1 MKIALFT
8 ETFLPKVDGIVT
20 RLTKTIEFLI
30 KNGDEV
36 IIFCPEGCPES
47 YMGATVVGVA
57 AMPLPLYPELKLG
70 LPGPAVSDKLEKFNP
85 DLIHVVNPAVLG
97 LGGIWLAKTNN
108 IPLIASYHTHLP
120 KYLEHYGMGMLE
132 PLLWELLKAAHNQ
145 ALLNLCTSTAM
156 VNELKDKGIQRTA
169 LWQRGV
175 DTFSFRPDL
184 RSEKMRKKL
193 FGEYNDANYLLIY
206 VGRLS
211 AEKQIERIKPV
222 LESIPNACLALVG
235 DGPYRNQ
242 LEKIFENTKTN
253 FTGYLSGDELAS
265 AYASGDIFLFPSST
279 ETLGLVLLEAMAA
292 GCPVIGANK
301 GGIPDIISDGINGCL
316 YDPDEAKAII
326 NNALGFSYAAQ
337 NEFKK
342 AIKHYKSA
350 LKSLPEYI
358 IALNNLAS
366 AQQRLLEYDL
376 AYETY
381 QKVLAIDP
389 KNKTAIKKS
398 KELEKRNNYK
408 PYKGIKDKG
417 F

>member
-1 MKIALFT
+1 MKIAFFT

-20 RLTKTIEFLI
+20 RLTKTIEFLT

-36 IIFCPEGCPES
+36 FVFCPEGCPDS
-47 YMGATVVGVA
+47 YKGATIVGVA

-70 LPGPAVSDKLEKFNP
+70 LPGPAVSDKLEEFKP

-156 VNELKDKGIQRTA
+156 VNELEEKGIQRTA

-175 DTFSFRPDL
+175 DTTNFRPEL
-184 RSEKMRKKL
+184 RSDKMREKL
-193 FGEYNDANYLLIY
+193 FGKYQKTDSLLIY

-222 LESIPNACLALVG
+222 LDNIPGACLALVG
-235 DGPYRNQ
+235 DGPYRGQ
-242 LEKIFENTKTN
+242 LEKIFENTQTS
-253 FTGYLSGDELAS
+253 FIGYLSGEELAS

-301 GGIPDIISDGINGCL
+301 GGIPDIIDDGINGCL
-316 YDPDEAKAII
+316 YNPDEKDNGERSLIEAT
-326 NNALGFSYAAQ
+326 
-337 NEFKK
+337 KK
-342 AIKHYKSA
+342 I
-350 LKSLPEYI
+350 LV
-358 IALNNLAS
+358 
-366 AQQRLLEYDL
+366 D
-376 AYETY
+376 
-381 QKVLAIDP
+381 
-389 KNKTAIKKS
+389 KNKKETMRKEARKEAEKWDWNQATLQLQKYYSETLKKIS
-398 KELEKRNNYK
+398 
-408 PYKGIKDKG
+408 
-417 F
+417 

>member
-1 MKIALFT
+1 VKIAFFT

-20 RLTKTIEFLI
+20 RLTKTIEYLV
-30 KNGDEV
+30 KNGDDV
-36 IIFCPEGCPES
+36 LVFCPEGSPNN
-47 YMGATVVGVA
+47 YKGAKIIGVA

-70 LPGPAVSDKLEKFNP
+70 LPGAAVSEALEEFKP

-156 VNELKDKGIQRTA
+156 VNELKSKGIQRTA

-175 DTFSFRPDL
+175 DTNSFKPEY
-184 RSEKMRKKL
+184 RSEEMRAKL
-193 FGEYNDANYLLIY
+193 LGNYPDTGSLLIY

-222 LESIPNACLALVG
+222 LEKIPNASLALVG

-253 FTGYLSGDELAS
+253 FIGYLAGKELAS

-301 GGIPDIISDGINGCL
+301 GGIPDIINDGINGCL
-316 YDPDEAKAII
+316 YDPDEEDNGEESLIVATKKILKDSSTKEKMRI
-326 NNALGFSYAAQ
+326 AARKEAEKWDWNQ
-337 NEFKK
+337 
-342 AIKHYKSA
+342 ATLQ
-350 LKSLPEYI
+350 LKNFYSNTL
-358 IALNNLAS
+358 
-366 AQQRLLEYDL
+366 
-376 AYETY
+376 
-381 QKVLAIDP
+381 
-389 KNKTAIKKS
+389 
-398 KELEKRNNYK
+398 
-408 PYKGIKDKG
+408 DKI
-417 F
+417 

>member
-1 MKIALFT
+1 MKIAFFT

-20 RLTKTIEFLI
+20 RLTKTIEFLT

-36 IIFCPEGCPES
+36 IVFCPEGCPDS
-47 YMGATVVGVA
+47 YRGATIVGVA

-70 LPGPAVSDKLEKFNP
+70 LPGPAVSDKLEKFKP

-156 VNELKDKGIQRTA
+156 VNELEDKGIQRTA

-175 DTFSFRPDL
+175 DTENFRPDL
-184 RSEKMRKKL
+184 RSEKMREKL
-193 FGEYNDANYLLIY
+193 FGKYTNTDSLLIY

-222 LESIPNACLALVG
+222 LDNIPGACLALVG
-235 DGPYRNQ
+235 DGPYRGQ

-253 FTGYLSGDELAS
+253 FIGYLSGEELAS

-301 GGIPDIISDGINGCL
+301 GGIPDIINDGVNGCL
-316 YDPDEAKAII
+316 YDPDE
-326 NNALGFSYAAQ
+326 
-337 NEFKK
+337 
-342 AIKHYKSA
+342 
-350 LKSLPEYI
+350 
-358 IALNNLAS
+358 
-366 AQQRLLEYDL
+366 
-376 AYETY
+376 
-381 QKVLAIDP
+381 
-389 KNKTAIKKS
+389 
-398 KELEKRNNYK
+398 
-408 PYKGIKDKG
+408 KDKG
-417 F
+417 EQSLIEATKKILKDKNKKEEMRKEARKEAEQWDWNQATLQLQKYYSETLDNIT

>member
-1 MKIALFT
+1 VKIAFFT

-20 RLTKTIEFLI
+20 RLTKTIEFLT

-36 IIFCPEGCPES
+36 IVFCPEGCPDS
-47 YMGATVVGVA
+47 YKGATIVGVA

-70 LPGPAVSDKLEKFNP
+70 LPGPAVSDKLEEFKP
-85 DLIHVVNPAVLG
+85 DLVHVVNPAVLG

-156 VNELKDKGIQRTA
+156 VNELEDKGIQRTA

-175 DTFSFRPDL
+175 DTENFRPEL
-184 RSEKMRKKL
+184 RSEKMREKL
-193 FGEYNDANYLLIY
+193 FGKYQNTDSLLIY

-222 LESIPNACLALVG
+222 LDNIPGACLALVG
-235 DGPYRNQ
+235 DGPYRGQ

-253 FTGYLSGDELAS
+253 FIGYLSGEELAS

-301 GGIPDIISDGINGCL
+301 GGIPDIINNGINGCL
-316 YDPDEAKAII
+316 YNPDEKDNGERSLIEAT
-326 NNALGFSYAAQ
+326 
-337 NEFKK
+337 KK
-342 AIKHYKSA
+342 I
-350 LKSLPEYI
+350 
-358 IALNNLAS
+358 LA
-366 AQQRLLEYDL
+366 D
-376 AYETY
+376 
-381 QKVLAIDP
+381 
-389 KNKTAIKKS
+389 KNK
-398 KELEKRNNYK
+398 KEAMRKEARKEAEQWDWNQATLQLQKYYAETLKN
-408 PYKGIKDKG
+408 IS
-417 F
+417 

>member
-1 MKIALFT
+1 VKIAFFT

-20 RLTKTIEFLI
+20 RLTKTIECLV

-36 IIFCPEGCPES
+36 IVFCPEGCPDE
-47 YMGATVVGVA
+47 YKGAKIIGVA

-70 LPGPAVSDKLEKFNP
+70 LPGAAVSDALEKFKP

-156 VNELKDKGIQRTA
+156 VSELESKGIRRTA

-175 DTFSFRPDL
+175 DTNCFKPEYRNQG
-184 RSEKMRKKL
+184 MRKKL
-193 FGEYNDANYLLIY
+193 LGEFPDTGSLLIY

-222 LESIPNACLALVG
+222 LDKIPDASLALVG

-253 FTGYLSGDELAS
+253 FVGYLAGEELAS

-301 GGIPDIISDGINGCL
+301 GGIPDIINDGVNGCL
-316 YDPDEAKAII
+316 YDPDKEDNGEESLIAATRKILDDSSKKEMMRVSARQEAEKWDWNQATLQLK
-326 NNALGFSYAAQ
+326 NF
-337 NEFKK
+337 
-342 AIKHYKSA
+342 YK
-350 LKSLPEYI
+350 
-358 IALNNLAS
+358 
-366 AQQRLLEYDL
+366 
-376 AYETY
+376 ET
-381 QKVLAIDP
+381 LD
-389 KNKTAIKKS
+389 KNSI
-398 KELEKRNNYK
+398 
-408 PYKGIKDKG
+408 
-417 F
+417 

>member
-1 MKIALFT
+1 MKIAFFT

-20 RLTKTIEFLI
+20 RLTKTIEFLT

-36 IIFCPEGCPES
+36 IVFCPEGCPNS
-47 YMGATVVGVA
+47 YKGATIVGVA

-70 LPGPAVSDKLEKFNP
+70 LPGPAVSDKLEEFKP
-85 DLIHVVNPAVLG
+85 DLVHVVNPAVLG

-156 VNELKDKGIQRTA
+156 VNELEDKGIQRTA

-175 DTFSFRPDL
+175 DTENFRPEL
-184 RSEKMRKKL
+184 RSEKMREKL
-193 FGEYNDANYLLIY
+193 FGKYQNTDSLLIY

-222 LESIPNACLALVG
+222 LDNIPGACLALVG
-235 DGPYRNQ
+235 DGPYRGQ

-253 FTGYLSGDELAS
+253 FIGYLSGEELAS

-301 GGIPDIISDGINGCL
+301 GGIPDIINNGINGCL
-316 YDPDEAKAII
+316 YNPDEKDNGERSLIEAT
-326 NNALGFSYAAQ
+326 
-337 NEFKK
+337 KK
-342 AIKHYKSA
+342 I
-350 LKSLPEYI
+350 
-358 IALNNLAS
+358 LA
-366 AQQRLLEYDL
+366 D
-376 AYETY
+376 
-381 QKVLAIDP
+381 
-389 KNKTAIKKS
+389 KNK
-398 KELEKRNNYK
+398 KEAMRKEARKEAEQWDWNQATLQLQKYYSETLEN
-408 PYKGIKDKG
+408 IS
-417 F
+417 

>member
-1 MKIALFT
+1 MKIAFFT

-20 RLTKTIEFLI
+20 RLTKTIEFLT

-36 IIFCPEGCPES
+36 IVFCPEGCPDS
-47 YMGATVVGVA
+47 YKGATIVGVA

-70 LPGPAVSDKLEKFNP
+70 LPGPAVSDKLEEFKP
-85 DLIHVVNPAVLG
+85 DLVHVVNPAVLG

-156 VNELKDKGIQRTA
+156 VNELEDKGIQRTA

-175 DTFSFRPDL
+175 DTENFRPEL
-184 RSEKMRKKL
+184 RSEKMREKL
-193 FGEYNDANYLLIY
+193 FGKYQNTDSLLIY

-222 LESIPNACLALVG
+222 LDNIPGACLALVG
-235 DGPYRNQ
+235 DGPYRGQ
-242 LEKIFENTKTN
+242 LEKIFANTKTN
-253 FTGYLSGDELAS
+253 FIGYLSGEELAS

-301 GGIPDIISDGINGCL
+301 GGIPDIINNGVNGCL
-316 YDPDEAKAII
+316 YNPDEKDNGERSLIEAT
-326 NNALGFSYAAQ
+326 
-337 NEFKK
+337 KK
-342 AIKHYKSA
+342 I
-350 LKSLPEYI
+350 
-358 IALNNLAS
+358 LA
-366 AQQRLLEYDL
+366 D
-376 AYETY
+376 
-381 QKVLAIDP
+381 
-389 KNKTAIKKS
+389 KNK
-398 KELEKRNNYK
+398 KEAMRKEARKEAEQWDWNQATLQLQKYYAETLEN
-408 PYKGIKDKG
+408 IS
-417 F
+417 